1 MEAKGITASATT
13 STKDMVKG
21 AGAGLILGLAQQMF
35 GPLLGTLLGAIVA
48 GFIIKSQRETIA
60 LLAGWML
67 VLGMAG
73 SAQATTASSAD
84 SGVI

>member
-13 STKDMVKG
+13 SAKDLVKG

-67 VLGMAG
+67 VLGMVG